1 MKPILSLLGRYA
13 LTIGAVALAAV
24 LALQL
29 WHRYERT
36 PWTRDGHVRADII
49 RVSTD
54 VGGLVTQVMVQDN
67 QTVTP
72 GQLLIVL
79 DRPRIDAT
87 IERADAAIAQAR
99 AELEQARRE
108 SRRDRALGDLVAA
121 EAREQNTAKVS
132 TLEAALKSALAARNV
147 ADVDW
152 HRTEIRATVGGTIT
166 NLDIHPGDY
175 LAAGAQAMALV
186 DTASL
191 RIEGYFEETKLHR
204 VAVGDRARVRL
215 MGDDKDITGRVES
228 IAAAIADDQRGEAQ
242 NLLPKVTPTFSWVRL
257 AQRIPVRIRIDRV
270 PPGTRLIAGRTAT
283 VEIVPADAQPVMAQ
297 APVTAQARVRS

>member
-13 LTIGAVALAAV
+13 LTIGAVALATII
-24 LALQL
+24 ALQL
-29 WHRYERT
+29 WRSYERT

-121 EAREQNTAKVS
+121 ETREQNAAKVS

-147 ADVDW
+147 ADVDR

-242 NLLPKVTPTFSWVRL
+242 NLLPKVTPNFSWVRL

-283 VEIVPADAQPVMAQ
+283 VEIVPANAKPDTAQ
-297 APVTAQARVRS
+297 AAITAQARRRS

>member
-13 LTIGAVALAAV
+13 LTIGAVALATII
-24 LALQL
+24 ALQL
-29 WHRYERT
+29 WRSYERT

-121 EAREQNTAKVS
+121 ETREQNAAKVS

-147 ADVDW
+147 ADVDR

-283 VEIVPADAQPVMAQ
+283 VEIVPANAKPDTAQ
-297 APVTAQARVRS
+297 AAITAQARRRS

>member
-1 MKPILSLLGRYA
+1 MNPILSLLGRYA
-13 LTIGAVALAAV
+13 LTIGAVVLAAV

-29 WHRYERT
+29 WHSYERT

-54 VGGLVTQVMVQDN
+54 VGGLVTQVKVQDN

-121 EAREQNTAKVS
+121 ETREQNAAKVS

-147 ADVDW
+147 ADVDR

-191 RIEGYFEETKLHR
+191 HIEGYFEETKLHR
-204 VAVGDRARVRL
+204 VAVGDRARARL
-215 MGDDKDITGRVES
+215 MGDETVITGRVES
-228 IAAAIADDQRGEAQ
+228 IAAAIADDQRSEAQ

>member
-121 EAREQNTAKVS
+121 EAREQNAAKVS

-147 ADVDW
+147 ADVDR

-242 NLLPKVTPTFSWVRL
+242 NLLPKVTPNFSWVRL

-283 VEIVPADAQPVMAQ
+283 VEIVPANAKPDTAQ
-297 APVTAQARVRS
+297 AAITAQARRRS